1 MPYLTV
7 GQHRRDDPAASPIV
21 DRVLAVYDV
30 TALVQI
36 RTGGLLVVAIDR
48 LSHDRRCTYC
58 AATWTRFDAHLDR
71 RPAGSNVGDA
81 QVEITTPDG
90 RPAILVVDACL
101 DDERDWEMERQYDYS
116 EWPDEGGRG
125 PGGRHLRS

>member
-30 TALVQI
+30 PPYPCNGQATAVVQI
-36 RTGGLLVVAIDR
+36 RTGGLLIVAIDR
-48 LSHDRRCTYC
+48 LSHDRLCTYC

-71 RPAGSNVGDA
+71 RPAGSSVGDA
-81 QVEITTPDG
+81 QVEITTSDG

-101 DDERDWEMERQYDYS
+101 DDERDWEM
-116 EWPDEGGRG
+116 
-125 PGGRHLRS
+125 